1 MVVAMKEK
9 SFSALVILMLA
20 FGLAACGASPQATQY
35 PTPGP
40 NADNAEIQI
49 YLDASS
55 AQHTLDA
62 VNAQM
67 TGTAQV
73 KQATATQQAWVA
85 NETAAARTA
94 EANAQATEHA
104 WQLVQATMRA
114 ADAQATSTAQAG
126 NHIATSTA
134 VAAEQMATAT
144 DQAANTQAA
153 ATAQYQLVQDNLQT
167 TADAN
172 ALNAVA
178 TAQSAE
184 AEIAVLALERE
195 QRTNTVMALAPWVLG
210 AVGFGLIAVLLGYWV
225 MGEINRRKIIVD
237 NDGHVD
243 TIYDV
248 SRNGTRVWK
257 PDRVTGA
264 IISMDANGNITA
276 PQSPAQK
283 EATMMAMLPAILQA
297 TGGRSQGISNEFLNY
312 MRSVIGTQPQPSL
325 PPGEI
330 VDVKVIDAGDPEVGG
345 WLTDVESSF
354 TTGNIL
360 H

>member
-1 MVVAMKEK
+1 MVVTMKENN
-9 SFSALVILMLA
+9 FSALVILILA
-20 FGLAACGASPQATQY
+20 FGLAACGASTQATQY

-104 WQLVQATMRA
+104 WQLVQATMQA

-134 VAAEQMATAT
+134 VAAEQMATTTA
-144 DQAANTQAA
+144 QAANTQAT
-153 ATAQYQLVQDNLQT
+153 ATARYQFVQDSLQA

-178 TAQSAE
+178 TAQAAE
-184 AEIAVLALERE
+184 AEIAILALERE
-195 QRTNTVMALAPWVLG
+195 RRTNTVMALAPWVLG
-210 AVGFGLIAVLLGYWV
+210 VLAFGLAAVLIGYWG
-225 MGEINRRKIIVD
+225 MAEINRRKVIVD
-237 NDGHVD
+237 NDGRVD
-243 TIYDV
+243 TIFDV

-257 PDRVTGA
+257 PDRATGA
-264 IISMDANGNITA
+264 LISVDNHGYFTA
-276 PQSPAQK
+276 PQPPSQK
-283 EATMMAMLPAILQA
+283 EATLMAMLPAVLQA
-297 TGGRSQGISNEFLNY
+297 MGSRQPGISEEFLNY
-312 MRSVIGTQPQPSL
+312 MRSILGTQPQPL

-330 VDVKVIDAGDPEVGG
+330 IDVKVIDAGDPEVGG

-354 TTGNIL
+354 TTGSIL